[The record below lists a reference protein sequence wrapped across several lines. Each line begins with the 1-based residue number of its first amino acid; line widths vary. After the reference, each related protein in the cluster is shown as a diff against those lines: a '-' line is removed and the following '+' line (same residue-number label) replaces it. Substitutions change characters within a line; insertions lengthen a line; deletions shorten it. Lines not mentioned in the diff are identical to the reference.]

1 MARAHGHNNRKSLDL
16 HLTARALMTVLTFF
30 PYIHAHGAICGQEK
44 GEHSVSL
51 RRQSAA
57 KLQSGLE
64 GKSEESM
71 QIPEKK
77 WLKEKELK
85 SLGKENHPSIML
97 FCDV

>member
-30 PYIHAHGAICGQEK
+30 PYMRAIWTRKKGALSQ
-44 GEHSVSL
+44 STA

-71 QIPEKK
+71 QIPGKK

-85 SLGKENHPSIML
+85 SWEGESSIHYVIL
-97 FCDV
+97 